1 MVANSLSS
9 PPALNPAKSPAAL
22 STVTRVTICFGIA
35 VGLVEGF
42 GLLLFQRINYA
53 RWGPMVHVSREILWI
68 SPLVDLIFFSLIS
81 AIIWT
86 LSRIVPR
93 IPVVRVQV
101 FVLSF
106 LAMYDWLTLTG
117 RLYHRACLL
126 LAFGAAVAF
135 ARWFGRREHQAAHF
149 FRKTTPWALAA
160 VALAFVAVQGGK
172 WWNERR
178 AEAALPS
185 AAPGAPNVLV
195 IVIDTLRADHV
206 SAYGY
211 SRPTTPNLD
220 RLAQQGVL
228 FENAIS
234 PSSWSLPSHV
244 SLVTGRYLHD
254 HHVGQVQPE
263 PWLGWGNSGLGGFPT
278 LGEALEQKGYRTA
291 AFSANRTYFSHS
303 LGFGRGFIH
312 FEDYF
317 SSPADAFLR
326 TLYGRE
332 FWRIYLN
339 RTPRSKVTRGLIWLG
354 LDSLLDK
361 DSEGSALYGGSQA
374 VRKRGSEVNAELL
387 RWIDR
392 GQNARPFFAFINYF
406 DVHFPYGSP
415 RGYASPGWAGDRTVD
430 RYDAGTKYVDDCLGH
445 LMSELTSRGMDKN
458 TIVIVTADHG
468 ESLGQHG
475 LRYHGSALYWEQ
487 IHVPLVIW
495 FPGHVPS
502 GARVAQPVTNATIAA
517 TVMTLLGAANPF
529 PGAPL
534 VSSNGSV
541 PDRSPGADPISEGDR
556 NPYLSKDDQPQD
568 PSTPTLMTGW
578 MDSVVSNPSQLIRHE
593 KAGAQLYNW
602 VNDPGELHNLISTPE
617 GKAEAE
623 QISGQH

>member
-1 MVANSLSS
+1 
-9 PPALNPAKSPAAL
+9 
-22 STVTRVTICFGIA
+22 
-35 VGLVEGF
+35 
-42 GLLLFQRINYA
+42 
-53 RWGPMVHVSREILWI
+53 MVHVSREILWI

-93 IPVVRVQV
+93 IPVIRLQL

-135 ARWFGRREHQAAHF
+135 TRWFGRHEHRAVRF
-149 FRKTTPWALAA
+149 FRKTTPWAVAA
-160 VALAFVAVQGGK
+160 VALAFVAIQGGK
-172 WWNERR
+172 WWHERS
-178 AEAALPS
+178 AEAALPP

-211 SRPTTPNLD
+211 PRSTTPNLD

-254 HHVGQVQPE
+254 HHVGEVQPE

-326 TLYGRE
+326 TFYGRE
-332 FWRIYLN
+332 FWRLYLN
-339 RTPRSKVTRGLIWLG
+339 RTPRSKITRAMIWLG

-392 GQNARPFFAFINYF
+392 RQNAHPFFAFINYF

-415 RGYASPGWAGDRTVD
+415 RGYASPGWAEDSTVN
-430 RYDAGTKYVDDCLGH
+430 RYDAGTKYVDDCLGR
-445 LMSELTSRGMDKN
+445 LMTELTNREMDKN

-487 IHVPLVIW
+487 IHVPLVIR
-495 FPGHVPS
+495 FPGHLP
-502 GARVAQPVTNATIAA
+502 GGLRVTQPVTNAAIAA
-517 TVMTLLGAANPF
+517 TVMTLMGAANPF
-529 PGAPL
+529 PGTAL

-541 PDRSPGADPISEGDR
+541 PEGSHWPDPISEGDR

-568 PSTPTLMTGW
+568 PSTPTLFTGW
-578 MDSVVSNPSQLIRHE
+578 MDSVISNPSQLIRHE

-602 VNDPGELHNLISTPE
+602 ANDPGELHNLISTPE

-623 QISGQH
+623 RLTGKHQATE

>member
-1 MVANSLSS
+1 M
-9 PPALNPAKSPAAL
+9 
-22 STVTRVTICFGIA
+22 
-35 VGLVEGF
+35 
-42 GLLLFQRINYA
+42 
-53 RWGPMVHVSREILWI
+53 
-68 SPLVDLIFFSLIS
+68 IFFSLIG
-81 AIIWT
+81 ANHLAHIAT
-86 LSRIVPR
+86 DAPHPR
-93 IPVVRVQV
+93 NPDRCFI
-101 FVLSF
+101 FSF
-106 LAMYDWLTLTG
+106 LAVYDWLTLTA

-126 LAFGAAVAF
+126 LGF
-135 ARWFGRREHQAAHF
+135 RRGGCVRPLASPPRNF
-149 FRKTTPWALAA
+149 TPRVSSGKLRRGPSPPLPSPSSAI
-160 VALAFVAVQGGK
+160 QGGK
-172 WWNERR
+172 WWQERS
-178 AEAALPS
+178 AVAALPP

-211 SRPTTPNLD
+211 PRPTTPNLD

-278 LGEALEQKGYRTA
+278 LGEALQQKGYRTA

-303 LGFGRGFIH
+303 LGFGRGFLH

-339 RTPRSKVTRGLIWLG
+339 RTPRSGITRALIWLG
-354 LDSLLDK
+354 LDSLFDK

-392 GQNARPFFAFINYF
+392 DHNAHPFFAFINYF

-415 RGYASPGWAGDRTVD
+415 RGYASPGWTGDSAVD
-430 RYDAGTKYVDDCLGH
+430 HYDAGTKYVDDCIGH
-445 LMSELTSRGMDKN
+445 LISELTSRGMDKN

-475 LRYHGSALYWEQ
+475 LRYHGTALYWEQ

-495 FPGHVPS
+495 FPGHVP
-502 GARVAQPVTNATIAA
+502 GGVRVTQPVTNATIAA
-517 TVMTLLGAANPF
+517 TVMTLLGSISSF
-529 PGAPL
+529 PGTSL
-534 VSSNGSV
+534 VSPNGSV
-541 PDRSPGADPISEGDR
+541 PDRDRWADPISEGDR

-568 PSTPTLMTGW
+568 PSTPTLLTGW

-617 GKAEAE
+617 GKVEAE
-623 QISGQH
+623 RIREHH